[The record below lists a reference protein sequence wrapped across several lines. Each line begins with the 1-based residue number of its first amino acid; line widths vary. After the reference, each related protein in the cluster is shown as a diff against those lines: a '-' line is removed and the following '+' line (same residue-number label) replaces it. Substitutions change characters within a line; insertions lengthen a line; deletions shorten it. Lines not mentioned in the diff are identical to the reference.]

1 MNSILSARSHQVA
14 LATSGLQPAAMPSR
28 PVLVLALVILVAL
41 MSTYVNVLNNQVERA
56 ERLRDSFG
64 RSATRAPA
72 MKARAQN
79 QKMQQMAESSPSLSP
94 VSLDTA
100 R

>member
-1 MNSILSARSHQVA
+1 MNSVVSARSHQA
-14 LATSGLQPAAMPSR
+14 AFATSGLQSAAMPSR

-41 MSTYVNVLNNQVERA
+41 MSTYVHVLNNQVERA
-56 ERLRDSFG
+56 ERLRESFG
-64 RSATRAPA
+64 RSATRPPA
-72 MKARAQN
+72 IKGSALNHR
-79 QKMQQMAESSPSLSP
+79 MQDLDASSPLLFP